1 MRIWNNNTI
10 SKWTR
15 YRSVSNNNC
24 WKWRKQ
30 FITFHFNIETTT
42 CRDASFYSYLSKL
55 QYVTI
60 RNKQLYTNKK
70 TKCKQVVYNVMQYRG
85 NTFTENF
92 WIFLSETS
100 KKICF
105 QVISFQIL
113 GLCEHLFIF
122 CTKLLVFDETL

>member
-60 RNKQLYTNKK
+60 RNKQLYR
-70 TKCKQVVYNVMQYRG
+70 KQNANRSFIMSC
-85 NTFTENF
+85 NIAE
-92 WIFLSETS
+92 ILSQRISEYFCQRHL

>member
-30 FITFHFNIETTT
+30 FIAFHFNIETTT

-60 RNKQLYTNKK
+60 RNKQLYRKQNANKSFIMS
-70 TKCKQVVYNVMQYRG
+70 CNIAEILPQR
-85 NTFTENF
+85 
-92 WIFLSETS
+92 ISEYFCQRYF
-100 KKICF
+100 KKIF
-105 QVISFQIL
+105 SSNFFRSIRSMRTFVYF
-113 GLCEHLFIF
+113 F